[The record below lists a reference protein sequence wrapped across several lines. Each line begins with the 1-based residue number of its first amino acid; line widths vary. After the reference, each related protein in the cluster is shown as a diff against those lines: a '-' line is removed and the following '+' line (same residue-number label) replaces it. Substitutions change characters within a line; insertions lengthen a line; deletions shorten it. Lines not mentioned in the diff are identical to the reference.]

1 MPRPQAA
8 TACRWRHPCRE
19 AGCPRPRSHPLSNRA
34 VRCCSDAAHWAS
46 GACSR
51 PGTATKAAPRRPAA
65 GHSPSRAEARCR
77 SGGRTRSKPRRRT
90 KRQDRLH
97 RRKCRVKLIEHT
109 SVVGNEFPGH
119 KSTFCLGI
127 GLANCSRHDDG
138 NPGHFAATREPH
150 SAEDFLSEHTPCSG
164 TNGPWPR
171 RFHQI
176 FHPAAE
182 PARGYPVDL
191 HRKTSNGGC
200 YGELDERKIL

>member
-90 KRQDRLH
+90 D
-97 RRKCRVKLIEHT
+97 CSAVNAGVKLIEHT

-138 NPGHFAATREPH
+138 NPGHFAATLRT
-150 SAEDFLSEHTPCSG
+150 ALARRFLTGAHTLLRHQRTVATPVSSNFPPGSG
-164 TNGPWPR
+164 TGTR
-171 RFHQI
+171 LS
-176 FHPAAE
+176 
-182 PARGYPVDL
+182 G
-191 HRKTSNGGC
+191 
-200 YGELDERKIL
+200 